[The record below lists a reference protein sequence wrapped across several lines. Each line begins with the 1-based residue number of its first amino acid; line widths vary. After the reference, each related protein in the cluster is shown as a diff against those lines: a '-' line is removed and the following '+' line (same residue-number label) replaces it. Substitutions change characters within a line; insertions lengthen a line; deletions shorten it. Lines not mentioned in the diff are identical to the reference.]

1 MEPSAAWLTSSVS
14 SPAFSSTGYSDVISK
29 GRKSGPRAWAKQAMP
44 SSWIHS
50 CQMLLLSWWIVESDD
65 DGDGEASEEGITWRR
80 LVSVLLTLLLDME
93 RSLDGLSSYRKAKT
107 NYYHYHVS
115 HSFSFTIRLC
125 LILQTLAQ
133 LIRLRIRERAKLRML
148 CSARCWSHCWG
159 RRRFLPP
166 PPKKSSVKILVKK
179 FKWMMRT
186 IHRPLKCFTS
196 VKRLD
201 TKLIPTK
208 PRKETAGKQTWMY
221 TM

>member
-159 RRRFLPP
+159 RRRFPP
-166 PPKKSSVKILVKK
+166 PPRKVVWRS
-179 FKWMMRT
+179 W
-186 IHRPLKCFTS
+186 LKNLSEWC
-196 VKRLD
+196 
-201 TKLIPTK
+201 
-208 PRKETAGKQTWMY
+208 AQY
-221 TM
+221 TDLSNVLRQ